1 MSGLKNFIMQALKA
15 FLLLFVIMVVGLFL
29 LLAICNCDVPNYT
42 LIDYYKNDADFINVI
57 ATVDRISYSEEFE
70 CISIHFSGLSQR
82 FASGS
87 FYIPMDY
94 ASEEIQTNI
103 LEKIKVGDKVKFTT
117 DPWYYGDGYIMPIVA
132 IWSPDGEPI
141 LEYEEGYAN
150 LMAHLRD

>member
-1 MSGLKNFIMQALKA
+1 MKKKSCLALIGIILLPIISLIFI
-15 FLLLFVIMVVGLFL
+15 ISYDG
-29 LLAICNCDVPNYT
+29 PNYT

-57 ATVDRISYSEEFE
+57 ATVDQISYSEEFE
-70 CISIHFSGLSQR
+70 CISIRFSGLSPR

-117 DPWYYGDGYIMPIVA
+117 DP
-132 IWSPDGEPI
+132 
-141 LEYEEGYAN
+141 
-150 LMAHLRD
+150 